1 VDAVLSAKVLWPLFP
16 LLLLIV
22 VVCLTWALVRAVRR
36 TQGATAVWLQ
46 ASALACYVLAAIAAI
61 ASERGALSRHVHRPF
76 SFLTQ
81 IAIAVALCY
90 VWRKDCSLVALN
102 LVAWGAIL
110 TDTAL
115 HYLLR

>member
-1 VDAVLSAKVLWPLFP
+1 MAAGIGAGVL
-16 LLLLIV
+16 
-22 VVCLTWALVRAVRR
+22 RARCRR
-36 TQGATAVWLQ
+36 
-46 ASALACYVLAAIAAI
+46 AI
-61 ASERGALSRHVHRPF
+61 ASERGAMSRHVHRPF

-81 IAIAVALCY
+81 VAIAAALYY
-90 VWRKDCSLVALN
+90 VWRRDRSLVALN

>member
-1 VDAVLSAKVLWPLFP
+1 MLSAKVLWPLFP
-16 LLLLIV
+16 LLLLV
-22 VVCLTWALVRAVRR
+22 VVICLTWAFVRAVR
-36 TQGATAVWLQ
+36 GSGGTAAIWLQ
-46 ASALACYVLAAIAAI
+46 GSALACYVLAAVSAI
-61 ASERGALSRHVHRPF
+61 ASERGAMSRHVHRPF

-81 IAIAVALCY
+81 IAIAAALY
-90 VWRKDCSLVALN
+90 HVWRRDRSLVALN